1 MRTRINRALLRKT
14 VVASGGSSLTLRSVS
29 AGEDSITMPAGF
41 TAGDLLVLIVHG
53 GNPVVSGW
61 TKTDLYTGSDA
72 PKSSLYTKVAVGG
85 ETLSV
90 GANRSGHCFAFQNG
104 TGIDASGVG
113 IAGFGTSALAPTV
126 TSGGS
131 NRVLISGYSTAS
143 NWTITVPG
151 GQTTTTNIN
160 LSGVSQTA
168 RCGYE
173 TISVA
178 GATGTRTATVAG
190 MGYTMGVSVL
200 VY

>member
-14 VVASGGSSLTLRSVS
+14 IIGSGGGTLTLRSVS
-29 AGEDSITMPAGF
+29 AGENSITMPAGF
-41 TAGDLLVLIVHG
+41 TAGDLLVLVVHG
-53 GNPVVSGW
+53 GNPVLADW
-61 TKTDLYTGSDA
+61 TKTDLYTGSDP
-72 PKSSLYTKVAVGG
+72 PKSSVYTKVAIGS

-90 GANRSGHCFAFQNG
+90 GSNMSGHCFAFQNG
-104 TGIDASGVG
+104 TGIETSGVG
-113 IAGFGTSALAPTV
+113 TSGFGTSAVAPTV
-126 TSGGS
+126 TSGGT
-131 NRVLISGYSTAS
+131 NRILISGYSTAS

-151 GQTTTTNIN
+151 GQTTTTNVN

-173 TISVA
+173 TISAA

-190 MGYTMGVSVL
+190 MGYTIGVSVL